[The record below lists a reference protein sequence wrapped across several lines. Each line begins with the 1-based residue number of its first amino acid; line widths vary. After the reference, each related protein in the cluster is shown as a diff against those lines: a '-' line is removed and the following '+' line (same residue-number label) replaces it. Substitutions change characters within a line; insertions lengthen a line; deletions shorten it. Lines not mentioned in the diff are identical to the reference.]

1 MQIKTNIHHTK
12 RIEVRRKFVESGMVE
27 GPFEVWEVTITTK
40 DGDDYTVMAFTD
52 RAGELNLKVDTEDE

>member
-40 DGDDYTVMAFTD
+40 DGDDYTVTAFTD
-52 RAGELNLKVDTEDE
+52 SGSKVSLKVDIEAE